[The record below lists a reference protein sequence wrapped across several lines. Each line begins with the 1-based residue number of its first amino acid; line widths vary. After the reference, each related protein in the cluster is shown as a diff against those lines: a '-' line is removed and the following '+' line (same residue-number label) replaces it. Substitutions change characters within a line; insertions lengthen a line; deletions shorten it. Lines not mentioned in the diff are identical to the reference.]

1 MKALLGLLPSAAA
14 LLGSIAIAMPVY
26 AETGVTDTEIVVGE
40 SVPLSGPAA
49 AVGVAHALG
58 TKLAIAEVN
67 SKGGI
72 HGRRLR
78 LIQEDDGYVPSRTV
92 QTVRKLI
99 DVDGIFAITN
109 TSSSAGTL
117 GSIDHI
123 EQSGVVMMNTF
134 VNNSSIWTPPRNNIF
149 SVGQG
154 YPALAKFSVKY
165 IDSQRPDAKWALIVQ
180 DDDFGSNIIAGAEE
194 AFKELGKTPVKVI
207 RYKRG
212 QQDFSAEMLT
222 IKNAGATAVF
232 SGAISSENVSIS
244 KEARRLRLDASFG
257 MMWTIHLNV
266 VQELMGEPGNGAVFA
281 EYTTTLDEEL
291 SKPILELA
299 KKHLSEAELKNVNR
313 TTLASYAG
321 ARVLLSAM
329 EKCGRELTRA
339 CTISELEKT
348 ENFETGAMAP
358 ISFGVG
364 KRFSDQKLRIMKNDY
379 TNRKFVPLNNF

>member
-1 MKALLGLLPSAAA
+1 MKTRWKRLSSAAA
-14 LLGSIAIAMPVY
+14 LFAAIANVMPAY
-26 AETGVTDTEIVVGE
+26 AETGVSDTEIVIGE

-49 AVGVAHALG
+49 AVGIAHALG
-58 TKLAIAEVN
+58 TRLAVAEAN
-67 SKGGI
+67 AKGGI
-72 HGRRLR
+72 NGRRLR

-99 DVDGIFAITN
+99 DVDEIFAITN

-117 GSIDHI
+117 GSIDYI

-134 VNNSSIWTPPRNNIF
+134 VNNSSIWTPARNNIF
-149 SVGQG
+149 SIGQG
-154 YPALAKFSVKY
+154 YPALAKFSVKF
-165 IDSQRPDAKWALIVQ
+165 IDSQRPNARWAVIVQ
-180 DDDFGSNIIAGAEE
+180 DDDFGSNLIAGAEE
-194 AFKELGKTPVKVI
+194 AFKELGKAPVKVI

-222 IKNAGATAVF
+222 IKNSGATAVF

-244 KEARRLRLDASFG
+244 KEARRLQLDAGFG

-281 EYTTTLDEEL
+281 EYTTTLDEDL
-291 SKPILELA
+291 SKPILDLA
-299 KKHLSEAELKNVNR
+299 RKHLSESDLKNVNR

-321 ARVLLSAM
+321 AKVLLSAM
-329 EKCGRELTRA
+329 ERCGKELTRA
-339 CTISELEKT
+339 CAIKELEKT

-358 ISFGVG
+358 ISFGIG
-364 KRFSDQKLRIMKNDY
+364 KRFSDQKLRIIKNDY
-379 TNRKFVPLNNF
+379 TNRKFVPLTEF